1 MPLLNM
7 VLPKIEVEA
16 SSQNY
21 GHFVI
26 SPLESGYGIT
36 LGNALRRVLL
46 SSLPGA
52 AVTSIRVSG
61 IHHEFS
67 SIPHVREDMTRLILN
82 VKQIRFRSHTD
93 EPVRI
98 HVEVSSEGPVTAGDL
113 NCPPEIEVVNPDQY
127 LLTADSNDV
136 DLDIEMIV
144 SKGRGYSP
152 AEERG
157 RLPLGEIPV
166 DAIYSP
172 VRKAAYRVE
181 RTRIGQQTDYDK
193 LHLEIW
199 TDGSITPEKAL
210 RDAANLLIQHF
221 SLLAGT
227 EVTVIEKQEE
237 SAEGIPMRVFEAP
250 IEELELTVRAYNCLK
265 RAGITKVGEIL
276 KRMEKGEDEMLA
288 IRNFG
293 KKSLDELVEKLREKG
308 YLNVPGVDLS
318 AYTAGVYKPLAVD
331 EDTEA

>member
-1 MPLLNM
+1 LLNM

-21 GHFVI
+21 GHFVV

-52 AVTSIRVSG
+52 AITSLRVSG

-67 SIPHVREDMTRLILN
+67 AIPHVREDMTRLILN
-82 VKQIRFRSHTD
+82 VKQIRLRAQGED
-93 EPVRI
+93 PVRI
-98 HVEVSSEGPVTAGDL
+98 HVEVSSEGPITAGDL
-113 NCPPEIEVVNPDQY
+113 NCPPEVEIVNKDQY

-136 DLDIEMIV
+136 DIDIEMV
-144 SKGRGYSP
+144 VGVGRGYSP

-172 VRKAAYRVE
+172 IRKAAYRVE

-199 TDGSITPEKAL
+199 TDGTISPDDAL
-210 RDAANLLIQHF
+210 RRAGNLLVQHLT
-221 SLLAGT
+221 LLAGAET
-227 EVTVIEKQEE
+227 IVIEKREE
-237 SAEGIPMRVFEAP
+237 VAEGIPARIFDAP
-250 IEELELTVRAYNCLK
+250 IEELELTVRAYNWLK

-293 KKSLDELVEKLREKG
+293 KKSLDELVDRLREKS
-308 YLNVPGVDLS
+308 YLTVPGVDLS
-318 AYTAGVYKPLAVD
+318 AYIGDAYQPLTGSDGSD
-331 EDTEA
+331 EE